1 MTKSILIVLS
11 SALFAATAAG
21 AEELTNPFGLDAAAA
36 AHGRRLYDALGCVAC
51 HGNNARGAV
60 GPDLTDNEW
69 LRAPSDAMIFNV
81 IKNGRAGTLMS
92 PFKDSAEDSE
102 IWQIVTYLRDEHRKR
117 KEAGE
122 FD

>member
-1 MTKSILIVLS
+1 MTKFIRIVFC

-21 AEELTNPFGLDAAAA
+21 AEEINPFGLDAAAA
-36 AHGRRLYDALGCVAC
+36 AQGRRLYDALGCVAC

>member
-1 MTKSILIVLS
+1 MPKSILIVFA
-11 SALFAATAAG
+11 SALFAATAAS
-21 AEELTNPFGLDAAAA
+21 AEELNNPFGLDAAAA
-36 AHGRRLYDALGCVAC
+36 AQGRRLYDALGCVAC

-92 PFKDSAEDSE
+92 PFKDTAEDSE